1 MTDAMPIPH
10 QRRHDPAIA
19 RLARV
24 ANALGPEL
32 CARVVFIGASLLPL
46 LETEADVLSSPRPTR
61 DVDAVTATRTYTQ
74 KAMLEERLRERGFK
88 TSMLATHM
96 DRWKAP
102 DGTPFD
108 LVACGSHSGGTGNAH
123 DEWVITNAI
132 ETFLPPTIRHASG
145 VGLLLLKCAAYRDRG
160 AMAPAASKDLADIAA
175 LIATRSGLEAEL
187 RGAPEEIRLFVGAEI
202 AKMLTPRTVSAIR
215 AHIDD
220 REPLIVGVADT
231 VIGQLKAMSLAD

>member
-1 MTDAMPIPH
+1 MSDATRTPH
-10 QRRHDPAIA
+10 PRRDDPAIA
-19 RLARV
+19 RMARV
-24 ANALGPEL
+24 AAALGTEL
-32 CARVVFIGASLLPL
+32 CGRVVFIGASLLPL
-46 LETEADVLSSPRPTR
+46 LETDADVLSSPRPTR

-88 TSMLATHM
+88 NATAATHM
-96 DRWKAP
+96 DRWHAP
-102 DGTPFD
+102 DGTLFD
-108 LVACGSHSGGTGNAH
+108 LAACGSHAGGTGNAH
-123 DEWVITNAI
+123 DEWVIANAI
-132 ETFLPPTIRHASG
+132 ATFLPPNIRHASG

-175 LIATRSGLEAEL
+175 LIATRPGLEMEL

-220 REPLIVGVADT
+220 REPLIADVADT
-231 VIGQLKAMSLAD
+231 VIEHLKAMSLTV

>member
-1 MTDAMPIPH
+1 MSDAMPTHYP
-10 QRRHDPAIA
+10 RRDDPSIA
-19 RLARV
+19 RMARV
-24 ANALGPEL
+24 AHALGPEL

-88 TSMLATHM
+88 NAMAATHM
-96 DRWKAP
+96 DRWHAP
-102 DGTPFD
+102 DGTLFD
-108 LVACGSHSGGTGNAH
+108 LVSCGSHSGGTGAH

-132 ETFLPPTIRHASG
+132 ETSLPPTIRHASA

-160 AMAPAASKDLADIAA
+160 AKAPAASKDLADIAA
-175 LIATRSGLEAEL
+175 LIATRPGLEAEM
-187 RGAPEEIRLFVGAEI
+187 RGAPEEIRVFVGSEI
-202 AKMLTPRTVSAIR
+202 ARMLTPRTVSAIR

-220 REPLIVGVADT
+220 REPLIAGVADT
-231 VIGQLKAMSLAD
+231 VIEQLKAMSLTV